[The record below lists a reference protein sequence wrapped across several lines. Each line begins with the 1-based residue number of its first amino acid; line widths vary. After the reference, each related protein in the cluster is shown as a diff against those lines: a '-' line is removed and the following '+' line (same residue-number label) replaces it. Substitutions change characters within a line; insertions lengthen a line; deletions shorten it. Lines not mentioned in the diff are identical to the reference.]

1 MEPVKIPKI
10 VIEVKH
16 KKTQTKET
24 QTHTHT
30 HNHRCSSPHVKHNSE
45 SMNVFRILKILLLN
59 IAYSFS

>member
-24 QTHTHT
+24 YTHT

-45 SMNVFRILKILLLN
+45 SINVFRILKILLLN